1 MISSNIKELIK
12 GSSVIRAMFEE
23 GKKLSQQFGSEN
35 VYDFSLGNPWV
46 EPPVEIKES
55 ILEILEHE
63 LPNKIHG
70 YMNNSGFEDARE
82 IIAKRLSIDS
92 GVTFGSE
99 HIVMTVGASGAL
111 NVLLKTLLDPGDEV
125 VVFAPFFGEYKN
137 YVSNF
142 GGNLIIIPPDMS
154 SFMLNIAELEHKIS
168 FSTKALI
175 INSPNNPSGAVYS
188 AEIIKELTELL
199 EKKQKEYGH
208 SIYLISD
215 EPYRK
220 IVFEGGDPPYIT
232 NFYNNSFIA
241 YSYSKAL
248 SLPGERIGYL
258 AVSPT
263 IDDIEDVLSGLN
275 VANRILGFV
284 NAPSLFQ
291 LAVARCETAAVDVSV
306 YQKNRDMLF
315 KSLTDFGFSCVKPQ
329 GAFYMF
335 PRSLEEN
342 DAAFC
347 AKAKEFRLLL
357 VPGSAFACPG
367 FFRLAFCVDPDMAER
382 SLEAFEK
389 LAQTYK

>member
-1 MISSNIKELIK
+1 MISRNIKELIR

-23 GKKLSQQFGSEN
+23 GKRLALQYGSEN

-46 EPPVEIKES
+46 EPPTEIKAS
-55 ILEILEHE
+55 ILNILENE
-63 LPNKIHG
+63 KPNRIHG

-92 GVTFGSE
+92 ESTFGSE

-111 NVLLKTLLDPGDEV
+111 NILLKTLIDPGDDV
-125 VVFAPFFGEYKN
+125 VVFAPFFGEYRN

-142 GGNLIIIPPDMS
+142 GGNIIIVPPDTD
-154 SFMLNIAELEHKIS
+154 SFMPNLTELEHRIS

-175 INSPNNPSGAVYS
+175 INSPNNPSGAVYD
-188 AEIIKELTELL
+188 EDTIKKLAELL
-199 EKKQKEYGH
+199 EKKQNEHGH
-208 SIYLISD
+208 EIYLISD
-215 EPYRK
+215 EPYRE
-220 IVFEGGDPPYIT
+220 IVFEDIHIPYIT
-232 NFYNNSFIA
+232 NLYSNSFIS

-258 AVSPT
+258 AASPS
-263 IDDIEDVLSGLN
+263 ISDVEDVINGLN

-291 LAVARCETAAVDVSV
+291 LIVSRCETSAVDVSI
-306 YQKNRDMLF
+306 YKKNRDLLF
-315 KSLTDFGFSCVKPQ
+315 SNLTGLGFSCIKPQ

-335 PRSLEEN
+335 PRSLEE
-342 DAAFC
+342 DDVAFC
-347 AKAKEFRLLL
+347 AKAKDFRLLL

-389 LAQTYK
+389 LAQAYK